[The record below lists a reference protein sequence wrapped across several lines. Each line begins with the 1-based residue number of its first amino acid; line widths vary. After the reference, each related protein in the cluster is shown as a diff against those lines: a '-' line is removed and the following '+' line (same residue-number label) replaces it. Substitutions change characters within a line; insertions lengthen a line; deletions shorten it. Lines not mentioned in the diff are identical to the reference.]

1 MKTKKPI
8 YSKKYFFPVF
18 ILIATLFMSVGYAAV
33 NSVILSI
40 GGTAVAETQTG
51 VYITD
56 AYMDWGVGTGVEENS
71 KITQV
76 YQTNFGSSVFLDSS
90 YSASYIY
97 YVITVYNSTDDD
109 HQYVGPEYVEGE
121 STYDNPGISLKVL
134 NISEN
139 YILKSKESITFRILF
154 QYKNNVISESNVLN
168 SIINFKFKSL
178 AEDEE
183 EDEEELPVV
192 GTVINVGNTTS
203 GVFGS
208 NLSKSSVE
216 SISFVKHENVPAGA
230 TSWDASVEQNGSI
243 KGWYVVNSN
252 NMYDIYIGSK
262 SGRIAF
268 PTDSSYMFAGFSSI
282 KTIDFSNIDTS
293 QVTNMSYLFQNS
305 YYLTNLDFSKFDT
318 SNVTNMSRMFYYVY
332 VSLTELDLSNFDTSN
347 VTNMVEMFAY
357 CSKLTSIKLN
367 NATFDNVTSSSS
379 MFFGIKSDAVIVTKD
394 ETTKAWLKAKPL
406 AYNNTATI
414 LTVAELS

>member
-1 MKTKKPI
+1 M
-8 YSKKYFFPVF
+8 
-18 ILIATLFMSVGYAAV
+18 
-33 NSVILSI
+33 
-40 GGTAVAETQTG
+40 
-51 VYITD
+51 
-56 AYMDWGVGTGVEENS
+56 
-71 KITQV
+71 
-76 YQTNFGSSVFLDSS
+76 
-90 YSASYIY
+90 
-97 YVITVYNSTDDD
+97 
-109 HQYVGPEYVEGE
+109 
-121 STYDNPGISLKVL
+121 

-168 SIINFKFKSL
+168 SINNFKFKSL